1 MAKKNHK
8 EKEAAAAADPA
19 AAEETAARL
28 HQAAEQSGPQGGA
41 DPEQPGDTGM
51 DQGDE
56 TRGADTERLAD
67 LNRIAKVVFFW
78 YTTQTLY
85 FTSDN
90 SGFDSRSDAEAHAST
105 LDDPTI
111 TEIKRKTN

>member
-1 MAKKNHK
+1 MAKKDYK

-19 AAEETAARL
+19 AAEETATRL
-28 HQAAEQSGPQGGA
+28 RQAAEESFPQGGA
-41 DPEQPGDTGM
+41 DLEQSGDTGM

-56 TRGADTERLAD
+56 TRGADTERLAE
-67 LNRIAKVVFFW
+67 LNKIAKVVFFGH
-78 YTTQTLY
+78 TAQTLY

-90 SGFDSRSDAEAHAST
+90 SGFGSRSDAEAHAST

-111 TEIKRKTN
+111 TEITRK

>member
-8 EKEAAAAADPA
+8 EKEAAAAADPS
-19 AAEETAARL
+19 AAEETATRL
-28 HQAAEQSGPQGGA
+28 HQAAEESGPQGGA
-41 DPEQPGDTGM
+41 DLEGHEDPVV

-56 TRGADTERLAD
+56 TRGADTERLAE
-67 LNRIAKVVFFW
+67 LNKIAKVVFFGH
-78 YTTQTLY
+78 TAQTLY

-90 SGFDSRSDAEAHAST
+90 SGFGSRSDAEAHAST
-105 LDDPTI
+105 LYDPTI